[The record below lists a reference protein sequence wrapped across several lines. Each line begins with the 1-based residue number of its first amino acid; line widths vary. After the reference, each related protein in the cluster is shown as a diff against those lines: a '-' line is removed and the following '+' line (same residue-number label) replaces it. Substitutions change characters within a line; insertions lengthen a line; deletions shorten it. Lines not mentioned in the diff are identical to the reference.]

1 MTFLNASVMLILKH
15 NSDWEDMDSDNDEE
29 EDSDSEEFDENFPVA
44 AYGQAILT
52 VPNETDGQVLYR

>member
-1 MTFLNASVMLILKH
+1 MLILKH
-15 NSDWEDMDSDNDEE
+15 NSDWEDMDSDDEEEE
-29 EDSDSEEFDENFPVA
+29 EDSDTEEFDENFPVA

>member
-1 MTFLNASVMLILKH
+1 MLILKH
-15 NSDWEDMDSDNDEE
+15 NSDWEDMDSDEEE
-29 EDSDSEEFDENFPVA
+29 EDSDTEEFDENFPVA

>member
-1 MTFLNASVMLILKH
+1 MTLLNASVMFILKH
-15 NSDWEDMDSDNDEE
+15 NSDWEDMDSDEE
-29 EDSDSEEFDENFPVA
+29 EDSDTEEFDENFPVA